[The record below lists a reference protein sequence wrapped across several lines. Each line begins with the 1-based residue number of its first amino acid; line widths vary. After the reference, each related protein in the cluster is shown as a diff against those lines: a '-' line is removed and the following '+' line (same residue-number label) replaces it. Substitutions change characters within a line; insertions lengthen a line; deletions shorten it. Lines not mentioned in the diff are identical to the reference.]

1 VSINDCWRRRAFR
14 DLPND
19 LGSICTHVYRA
30 WIGFPRHW
38 VDNSWLC
45 RIYSALAMNEDHLDL
60 DLDKLIE
67 LKSEYESKHADTE
80 TTISRLKLR
89 RDGFQRLIEGL
100 DRLIASEGN
109 SSRHHGSAV
118 RVPPR
123 AGYGTDHTS
132 SQESIPATNGLPE
145 NPTRRQ
151 VVMQII
157 PSFHGNR
164 FKSGDVRHSFV
175 QDYLGGVE
183 PPNFP
188 QAINNLLKRM
198 AEKGEI
204 LDLGRDNSERGSP
217 RYYQETRDHEGNL
230 LEP

>member
-1 VSINDCWRRRAFR
+1 
-14 DLPND
+14 
-19 LGSICTHVYRA
+19 
-30 WIGFPRHW
+30 
-38 VDNSWLC
+38 
-45 RIYSALAMNEDHLDL
+45 MNEDHLDLDLDL

-80 TTISRLKLR
+80 ATISRLKLR

-100 DRLIASEGN
+100 DQLIASEGN
-109 SSRHHGSAV
+109 SSGHHGPAV

-123 AGYGTDHTS
+123 ASYGTDPTS
-132 SQESIPATNGLPE
+132 SQESIPPTNGLPA

-157 PSFHGNR
+157 PGFHGNR
-164 FKSGDVRHSFV
+164 FKSGDVRQSFV

-217 RYYQETRDHEGNL
+217 RYYKEIRDQEEKL
-230 LEP
+230 LGP